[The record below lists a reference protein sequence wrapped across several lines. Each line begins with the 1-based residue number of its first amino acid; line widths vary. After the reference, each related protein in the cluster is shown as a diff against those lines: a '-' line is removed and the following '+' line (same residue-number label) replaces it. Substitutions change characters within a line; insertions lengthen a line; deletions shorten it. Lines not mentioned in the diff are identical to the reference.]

1 MTAWHLKAVS
11 KCVPPSSVPRQSPN
25 SHSAK
30 SRITSPGVCEEPAS
44 GELIMTNTLPPTAP
58 FVGIDVAKDSLA
70 VHVRPTGLSFQQAN
84 DEPGIQALVARL
96 LALAPALI
104 VLEASGG
111 YQNPLVAA
119 LSVAALPVAVVNP
132 RQARRFAEASG
143 KLAKTDPLDAACLAH
158 FAEAIRPQPRP
169 LPDADTQALAALL
182 ARRQQLLHMRI
193 AEQQRLATVSGSV
206 RRDIQ
211 QHLGFLER
219 HLRKVDKELKQTV
232 QRSPVWRE
240 QDDLLQSV
248 PGIGPQVGAGAFG
261 RAARAGDV
269 AQPQARRF
277 GRPGTVQPR
286 QWSPPRP
293 ASHLRRSFG
302 GACGVVPGGRGGHAF
317 QCSAGTLLPGSVGAG
332 QSQEGGPGGVSA
344 TLADH
349 PQCHAPRQQALG
361 RKTCVAHLTFKT
373 VTYSAALRHG
383 GSLRKRCATAA
394 RKCLSRLSG
403 SPSAMP
409 A

>member
-58 FVGIDVAKDSLA
+58 FVGINVAKDSLA

-182 ARRQQLLHMRI
+182 ARRQQLLHMHI

-248 PGIGPQVGAGAFG
+248 PGIGPQVARVLLAELPELGTLPSRKLAALVGLAPFNRDSGRLRGRRRIFG
-261 RAARAGDV
+261 GRSVVRAALYQAAVV
-269 AQPQARRF
+269 AMRFNAPLARCYQGLLARGKAKKVALVALARRLL
-277 GRPGTVQPR
+277 TILN
-286 QWSPPRP
+286 
-293 ASHLRRSFG
+293 AMLRDSKPWDEKR
-302 GACGVVPGGRGGHAF
+302 V
-317 QCSAGTLLPGSVGAG
+317 LP
-332 QSQEGGPGGVSA
+332 
-344 TLADH
+344 T
-349 PQCHAPRQQALG
+349 
-361 RKTCVAHLTFKT
+361 
-373 VTYSAALRHG
+373 
-383 GSLRKRCATAA
+383 
-394 RKCLSRLSG
+394 
-403 SPSAMP
+403 
-409 A
+409 

>member
-1 MTAWHLKAVS
+1 
-11 KCVPPSSVPRQSPN
+11 
-25 SHSAK
+25 
-30 SRITSPGVCEEPAS
+30 
-44 GELIMTNTLPPTAP
+44 MTNTLPPTAP
-58 FVGIDVAKDSLA
+58 FVGINVAKDLWPSCPPHRPVLPA
-70 VHVRPTGLSFQQAN
+70 SQRRTRHPSPRRTPACPGPRLDRLGGQQWLSEPPGGRLVRRRS
-84 DEPGIQALVARL
+84 ARCRGR
-96 LALAPALI
+96 PA
-104 VLEASGG
+104 S
-111 YQNPLVAA
+111 
-119 LSVAALPVAVVNP
+119 
-132 RQARRFAEASG
+132 ARRFAEASG

-169 LPDADTQALAALL
+169 LPMPIPRLWRHCWLDASNCCTCASPNSNAY
-182 ARRQQLLHMRI
+182 
-193 AEQQRLATVSGSV
+193 ATVSGSV

-286 QWSPPRP
+286 QWSLPRP

-317 QCSAGTLLPGSVGAG
+317 QCSAGTLLPGSVRHRAK
-332 QSQEGGPGGVSA
+332 
-344 TLADH
+344 
-349 PQCHAPRQQALG
+349 PR
-361 RKTCVAHLTFKT
+361 RWPWW
-373 VTYSAALRHG
+373 R
-383 GSLRKRCATAA
+383 
-394 RKCLSRLSG
+394 
-403 SPSAMP
+403 
-409 A
+409 